1 MRIVNSL
8 NIASLAV
15 LITVFT
21 LMSSDSFY
29 EPLLSKYED
38 KQDLIYEQE
47 RAAEEAARINHQPVD
62 LGLSVKWS
70 SKNFEDSR
78 GEWFAWDEGWASCI
92 SDDQT
97 QDIGI
102 DDDIVYEELDGRW
115 RIPAAEELIEL
126 VEKCEWIQVVERN
139 KKGKV
144 KKESG
149 SPILQGFKVIGPN
162 GNSIF
167 ISSRHDCKIFST
179 SRKAKLYINAK
190 LDKDGHIEVDTKPEL
205 AIKNFNDDNSVWGM
219 IRPVSTEK

>member
-1 MRIVNSL
+1 M
-8 NIASLAV
+8 
-15 LITVFT
+15 
-21 LMSSDSFY
+21 
-29 EPLLSKYED
+29 
-38 KQDLIYEQE
+38 
-47 RAAEEAARINHQPVD
+47 
-62 LGLSVKWS
+62 GLSVKWS

-144 KKESG
+144 NFMLFKK
-149 SPILQGFKVIGPN
+149 K
-162 GNSIF
+162 
-167 ISSRHDCKIFST
+167 
-179 SRKAKLYINAK
+179 
-190 LDKDGHIEVDTKPEL
+190 
-205 AIKNFNDDNSVWGM
+205 
-219 IRPVSTEK
+219 